1 LTVNGEATE
10 NYFYEIFEGLLL
22 LYVEIDFRVK

>member
-1 LTVNGEATE
+1 MNGEATE

-22 LYVEIDFRVK
+22 LPVEIDFRVK